1 MTTRSEIERRVDELA
16 GEHTGRAFANAIR
29 AYNAGLDSPAQE
41 LLKEVLLERAAD
53 FDQALMERV
62 DSRGWFRRQ
71 WDRAGGSSP
80 HVDRRHR

>member
-1 MTTRSEIERRVDELA
+1 MTSRAELERRVDELA
-16 GEHTGRAFANAIR
+16 AEHSGRAFAAAIR
-29 AYNAGLDSPAQE
+29 AYDSGLDAPARE

-80 HVDRRHR
+80 HVDERHR